1 VVASTPIRIFGTPTP
16 SYKALARESWALA
29 LGRGF
34 PEDTLRD
41 RLEYARRAVRLSNAA
56 RWLQLGELH
65 FEGYYRY
72 YILPRLTPGVAAAL
86 LAVYLWERPDKGGPE
101 AWVVIQLLVLAFA
114 TATLWGILHWPQP
127 QRDLAFASQY
137 RASRA
142 ERERQLLS
150 PHGWNGWRAEQRPDG
165 SYVMVPVPLAATPD
179 CEL

>member
-1 VVASTPIRIFGTPTP
+1 MVASTPIRIFGTPTP
-16 SYKALARESWALA
+16 SYQELAGESWALA

-41 RLEYARRAVRLSNAA
+41 RLEYARRAIRLSNAA
-56 RWLQLGELH
+56 RWERLGELH

-86 LAVYLWERPDKGGPE
+86 LAVYLLERPDKAGPE
-101 AWVVIQLLVLAFA
+101 AWVVIQLLVLGFV
-114 TATLWGILHWPQP
+114 TASLWGLLHWPQP

-165 SYVMVPVPLAATPD
+165 SYVMVPVPVAATSD